1 MDLDS
6 LRLFVDLA
14 ETGSFSKTA
23 ERCFMSQSAVSQR
36 IRALELEFGQTL
48 VERGKGRPGA
58 EFTEAGQRLLDGARE
73 IVARAEAVKR
83 EIAELGETVGGSLRV
98 ATVYS
103 IGLHA
108 LTPRLTAFL
117 SEYPQVNLHLEYLRT
132 DRIYESLISGEIDCG
147 IVACPRERPHIE
159 VMPLVEENMVVIAP
173 PMHPFAA
180 LSAVPITA
188 LQSMPFIAFDPDIPT
203 RLLTDALLKGHGVS
217 VNVLQAFDNI
227 ETIKRV
233 VEIGLGVAIVP
244 EPTIAREVRDET
256 LIVRPLAGITFV
268 RPTGIL
274 LRKGRARTRAL
285 SRFLEILAHEED
297 ELRSRKL
304 SF

>member
-23 ERCFMSQSAVSQR
+23 ERCYMSQSAVSQR
-36 IRALELEFGQTL
+36 VRALELEFGQIL

-58 EFTEAGQRLLDGARE
+58 QFTEAGLRLLEGARE
-73 IVARAEAVKR
+73 IVARADALKR
-83 EIAELGETVGGSLRV
+83 EIAELGEMVAGSLRV

-108 LTPRLTAFL
+108 LTPRLSAFL
-117 SEYPQVNLHLEYLRT
+117 AEYPQVNLHLEYLRT
-132 DRIYESLISGEIDCG
+132 DRIYENLMNGGIDCG
-147 IVACPRERPHIE
+147 IVACPRERNNIE
-159 VMPLVEENMVVIAP
+159 VVPLEEENMVVILP
-173 PMHPFAA
+173 PTHP
-180 LSAVPITA
+180 LGERDTIPVSA
-188 LQSMPFIAFDPDIPT
+188 LQGVSFIAFDPDIPT
-203 RLLTDALLKGHGVS
+203 RVLTDGLLNAHDVT
-217 VNVLQAFDNI
+217 VHVVQEFDNI

-244 EPTIAREVRDET
+244 EPTVVREMRDGT
-256 LIVRPLAGITFV
+256 LLVRPFDGLTLT

-274 LRKGRARTRAL
+274 LRKGRTRSRAL
-285 SRFLEILAHEED
+285 SRFLDVLVP
-297 ELRSRKL
+297 S
-304 SF
+304 

>member
-23 ERCFMSQSAVSQR
+23 ERCYMSQSAVSQR
-36 IRALELEFGQTL
+36 VRALEQEFGQIL

-58 EFTEAGQRLLDGARE
+58 QFTEAGLRLLEGARE
-73 IVARAEAVKR
+73 IVARADALKR
-83 EIAELGETVGGSLRV
+83 EIAELGETVAGSLRV

-117 SEYPQVNLHLEYLRT
+117 AEYPQVNLHLEYLRT
-132 DRIYESLISGEIDCG
+132 DRIYESLMSGGIDCG
-147 IVACPRERPHIE
+147 IVACPRERAPIE
-159 VMPLVEENMVVIAP
+159 VIPLEEENMVVILP
-173 PMHPFAA
+173 PTHP
-180 LSAVPITA
+180 LGKYPAVPVEA
-188 LQSMPFIAFDPDIPT
+188 LQDVPFIAFDPDIPT
-203 RLLTDALLKGHGVS
+203 RVLTDGLLKAHGVT
-217 VNVLQAFDNI
+217 VQVVQAFDNI

-233 VEIGLGVAIVP
+233 VEIGLGIALVP
-244 EPTIAREVRDET
+244 EPTVVREVRDGT
-256 LIVRPLAGITFV
+256 LVARSLDGAPFT

-274 LRKGRARTRAL
+274 VRKGRSRSRAL
-285 SRFLEILAHEED
+285 GRFLEMIVPGARVEE
-297 ELRSRKL
+297 
-304 SF
+304 